1 MLHLAIPWNTMLW
14 LKFIYIFWARWL
26 TGKIEMYL
34 DVMGREVIYDIDK
47 DGRITSVSFGED
59 VMEVKA

>member
-1 MLHLAIPWNTMLW
+1 MLW